1 MIDSC
6 SQPACG
12 VLRREA
18 CGLRI
23 YIIGRMTDGKSG
35 VIVDTDEEKS
45 GRNES
50 GKGKIMAAVYF
61 AAYASAN
68 YLKSEQY
75 ETLYSKEKEQSL
87 IKVRSCKVRKRRKTA

>member
-1 MIDSC
+1 MTN
-6 SQPACG
+6 
-12 VLRREA
+12 
-18 CGLRI
+18 
-23 YIIGRMTDGKSG
+23 GRND

-45 GRNES
+45 GRNGS

-61 AAYASAN
+61 AVYASAN

-87 IKVRSCKVRKRRKTA
+87 IKVRSCKVRKRRKTV